1 MEMVRIAIGTVKG
14 AFFAEGSGDRW
25 EFGEQALP
33 GWEVTAFGSDSD
45 GSALLATG
53 SSWYGA
59 AIHRRGSDGAWNQ
72 LPEGP
77 AYPEGLGRKLN
88 QIWTMERFG
97 DELWAGVDEAGL
109 FKSSDNGEKWE
120 PVEGLNDHPTREH
133 WQPGFGGLCAH
144 RLLSDEDH
152 RRMWVGISAVGVF
165 RSDDGGDTWT
175 PVNQGVS
182 QAAPDER
189 SPDIGY
195 CVHGLAADP
204 SQPDTIWRQD
214 HMGVYRTTDGGD
226 NWEKIEDGLPA
237 GFGFP
242 MVRDGESGR
251 LFVMPLVGAENRT
264 PPGGRLTAYVST
276 DAGDTWRPFGNGLP
290 DHPVYAGVL
299 RGAMAGNGEGTVA
312 FGTTAGT
319 VHVSEDAGDH
329 WFNLDLTL
337 PRILAVAVEAA

>member
-25 EFGEQALP
+25 EFGEPAFP

-45 GSALLATG
+45 GNPLLATG
-53 SSWYGA
+53 SSWYGTS
-59 AIHRRGSDGAWNQ
+59 IHRRGDDGAWSQ

-88 QIWTMERFG
+88 QIWTLERFG

-120 PVEGLNDHPTREH
+120 AVEGLNEHPTREH
-133 WQPGFGGLCAH
+133 WEPGFGGLCAH
-144 RLLSDEDH
+144 RLLSDEEH

-165 RSDDGGDTWT
+165 RSEDGGETWA
-175 PVNQGVS
+175 PFNEGVEK
-182 QAAPDER
+182 AAPDER
-189 SPDIGY
+189 APDIGF

-204 SQPDTIWRQD
+204 AQPDTIWRQD
-214 HMGVYRTTDGGD
+214 HMGVYRTADGGD
-226 NWEKIEDGLPA
+226 HWERIEEGLPA
-237 GFGFP
+237 TFGFP
-242 MVRDGESGR
+242 VVRDAGSGR
-251 LFVMPLVGAENRT
+251 LFVMPLEGGENRT
-264 PPGGRLTAYVST
+264 TGGRLSPYVST
-276 DAGDTWRPFGNGLP
+276 DGGDSWQPAGKGLP
-290 DHPVYAGVL
+290 DYPVYTGVL
-299 RGAMAGNGEGTVA
+299 RGAMVGDGAGTIA

-319 VHVSEDAGDH
+319 VHVSEDAGGS

-337 PRILAVAVEAA
+337 PRILAVAVETA